1 MITPARSNAKPIGWR
16 YLSSG
21 EKQILILLTQA
32 LLSEKTPVVYV
43 ADEPELSLHVDWQ
56 EKLLGALTQLAG
68 RCQFIVATH
77 SPDIASG
84 FGDKIIDLARFK

>member
-1 MITPARSNAKPIGWR
+1 M
-16 YLSSG
+16 
-21 EKQILILLTQA
+21 
-32 LLSEKTPVVYV
+32 

-77 SPDIASG
+77 SPDFASG
-84 FGDKIIDLARFK
+84 FGDKVIDLAKLK